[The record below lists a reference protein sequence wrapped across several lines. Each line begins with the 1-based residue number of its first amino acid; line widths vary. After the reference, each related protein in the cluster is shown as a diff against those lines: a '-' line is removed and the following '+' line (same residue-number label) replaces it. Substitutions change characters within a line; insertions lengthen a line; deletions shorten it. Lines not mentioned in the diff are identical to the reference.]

1 MVQSCGEWK
10 SNPLTFV
17 KKRIFPCRGNVEIDP
32 PLFLNKSTKKYAFEF
47 FGPTKKNPLQN

>member
-17 KKRIFPCRGNVEIDP
+17 KKRIFPCREMFEIDP

-47 FGPTKKNPLQN
+47 FGSTKKNPLQN